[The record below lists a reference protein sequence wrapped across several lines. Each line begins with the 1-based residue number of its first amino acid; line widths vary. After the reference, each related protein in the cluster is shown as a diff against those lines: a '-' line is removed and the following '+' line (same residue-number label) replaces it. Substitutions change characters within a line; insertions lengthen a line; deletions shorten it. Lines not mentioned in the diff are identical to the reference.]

1 MNLEKMAEVLYK
13 ILQHWVEPLCSYIT
27 RFNQE
32 KVQITWCNAS
42 IAISAFKR
50 GMLPD
55 GDQYKELTKYQC
67 RTMED
72 VLSWGWG
79 HVKWEEDSAYQ
90 SKHSHKQES
99 HVAKNEKSDKY
110 DKTYQKT
117 GNKAWGKNRGR

>member
-1 MNLEKMAEVLYK
+1 
-13 ILQHWVEPLCSYIT
+13 
-27 RFNQE
+27 
-32 KVQITWCNAS
+32 
-42 IAISAFKR
+42 
-50 GMLPD
+50 
-55 GDQYKELTKYQC
+55 
-67 RTMED
+67 MED

-117 GNKAWGKNRGR
+117 GNTSISNPTLFFTLK